1 MVKGLYTGYTG
12 MVNSQKRLDV
22 IPTTLQMQQRQVLKQ
37 RAVQHRHLIPC
48 MPSRLKMQ
56 QSDI

>member
-12 MVNSQKRLDV
+12 MVNSQ
-22 IPTTLQMQQRQVLKQ
+22 TLQMQQRQALKQ